1 MDIRDR
7 RPSGHLPGP
16 DDFETPLTRQALTE
30 ANKRFK
36 ESGVPLAAGNDPV
49 EAARRIRRATKG
61 RFNLR
66 VREGQDFGTVGDY
79 LEYLNSEE

>member
-1 MDIRDR
+1 MDIHDR
-7 RPSGHLPGP
+7 RPNGHLPTP
-16 DDFETPLTRQALTE
+16 DDFEIPLTRQALIE
-30 ANKRFK
+30 AHRRFK
-36 ESGVPLAAGNDPV
+36 ESGVPLIAGNDSE

-66 VREGQDFGTVGDY
+66 VREGQDFGSVGDY